1 MQNQYY
7 KWTQSWRICDEICI
21 LGEWVKILTEYS
33 VRALRF
39 GVVYWWSIG
48 SRLDN
53 ARTHSNHQNDDDRLE
68 REANRENTADVFK
81 YSFHLS
87 FSVMIICHCIH
98 LSPCFFCWQVEV
110 DKCRSNIKVHE
121 SFFEH
126 CQLLDLGTINPQI
139 SLRNLYGLCQITILR
154 VCKCHKESWQ
164 ALNPLL
170 TKENT

>member
-1 MQNQYY
+1 MQNQHY
-7 KWTQSWRICDEICI
+7 KWTQSRRICDEICI
-21 LGEWVKILTEYS
+21 LGEGVEILTEYS

-98 LSPCFFCWQVEV
+98 LNPCFFCWQVEV

-126 CQLLDLGTINPQI
+126 CQLLDLGRQVNNDIGANK
-139 SLRNLYGLCQITILR
+139 S
-154 VCKCHKESWQ
+154 
-164 ALNPLL
+164 LL
-170 TKENT
+170 TLNIGVGPM

>member
-1 MQNQYY
+1 M
-7 KWTQSWRICDEICI
+7 
-21 LGEWVKILTEYS
+21 
-33 VRALRF
+33 RALRF

-98 LSPCFFCWQVEV
+98 LNPCFFCWQVEV

-126 CQLLDLGTINPQI
+126 CQLLDLGRQVNNDIGANK
-139 SLRNLYGLCQITILR
+139 S
-154 VCKCHKESWQ
+154 
-164 ALNPLL
+164 LL
-170 TKENT
+170 TPNIGVNGVGPRSVSISHYLHQNMLPIRPTFFVCLMSCYGDVIVI

>member
-1 MQNQYY
+1 M
-7 KWTQSWRICDEICI
+7 
-21 LGEWVKILTEYS
+21 
-33 VRALRF
+33 
-39 GVVYWWSIG
+39 VYWWSIG

-98 LSPCFFCWQVEV
+98 LNPCFFCWQVEV

-126 CQLLDLGTINPQI
+126 CQLIDLGRQVNNDIGANK
-139 SLRNLYGLCQITILR
+139 S
-154 VCKCHKESWQ
+154 
-164 ALNPLL
+164 LL
-170 TKENT
+170 TPNWCQWCWTKISVNESLFTPKHVANKTYLVCLSHELLW